1 MKRFKPVKALPAG
14 FAPAMLAA
22 CQQLLRQEGV
32 QAKLQWNTQEV
43 FANFDGWWLCSGFI
57 PQARVRDDRCQLLQY
72 AARLRIYGQFGQ
84 VLPANWLFAMN
95 YGETKAVALLKL
107 IRVLHVLNHL
117 GRNGRH
123 LPLRIDVDPRIC
135 HAYSDRIVDFTSRLL
150 EVLEFPAHQAQMLLF
165 LDERTAELGLSLL
178 RRYRQHGHRLALG
191 DFGAG
196 AQDLLRLWRL
206 EPDGLALAPS
216 FMSRA
221 IMYPRVREQLL
232 ALMPQLAEQGFA
244 LAVEDIVCDNM
255 LAVARRMRADYC
267 SGPLLSERLRR
278 LPGDKARDAAVG
290 AWSVDKKPDREPR
303 LFIV

>member
-1 MKRFKPVKALPAG
+1 MKRFKPAKALPAG
-14 FAPAMLAA
+14 FTPAMLAA
-22 CQQLLRQEGV
+22 GQRLLQAEGV
-32 QAKLQWNTQEV
+32 QIKLQWNEQEV
-43 FANFDGWWLCSGFI
+43 FASFDGWWLCSGFI

-95 YGETKAVALLKL
+95 YGESKAVALLKL

-123 LPLRIDVDPRIC
+123 LPLRIDVDPRLC

-150 EVLEFPAHQAQMLLF
+150 DALEFPAHQAQMLLL

-206 EPDGLALAPS
+206 EPDGLALAPG
-216 FMSRA
+216 FMGRA
-221 IMYPRVREQLL
+221 IMYPRVRDQLL
-232 ALMPQLAEQGFA
+232 ALMPQLARQGFA
-244 LAVEDIVCDNM
+244 LAVDDIVCDNM
-255 LAVARRMRADYC
+255 LAVARRMQADYG
-267 SGPLLSERLRR
+267 SGPLLSERLKRQR
-278 LPGDKARDAAVG
+278 AE
-290 AWSVDKKPDREPR
+290 RE
-303 LFIV
+303 LDGYDIAC